1 MLRLARETNQARGL
15 ARYALSFLERAESG
29 ATIAPASVLRR
40 VELFHA
46 DAVLC
51 GLSAL
56 ALRTNAPTLLRE
68 EALSYARVDG
78 ASGALLLGGGGG
90 DDAMP
95 PHGCARVFGHRAW
108 VPAEKA
114 IVANCAA
121 VREWDSN
128 GTVFGFHAGADRSRQ
143 AGEFGHNDYYAAC
156 VAGAV
161 QRGRGGDAALAAML
175 LLDEVRGR
183 LCESF
188 GLKQHGIDHTL
199 HGAIATAAA
208 YGALLGAT
216 EAQIESAIGTVVAH
230 YVPWR
235 AIRSGDQLSDSKGS
249 SAAFAAEGAALAV
262 HRAMRG
268 FVGPM
273 DIFRNPDSFFQR
285 AAAAAAASAASAG
298 GGGSPDYGGGASS
311 GSSPF
316 DLHVA
321 QPGVDSDD
329 WAVAGMHFKLG
340 VYEHQ
345 SAGAL
350 HGLTALLHAHPAA
363 LLGPSSSALKNDP
376 SQAALHEHI
385 GRVRIRCYEPAFS
398 IIGHESKRA
407 PDMTRQSADH
417 SMVFIVAS
425 TLAKALRQGL
435 PPPPAAAAAAAGSAA
450 TFEAA
455 WERWMMTPVDYGPAA
470 LADPLIRSLMDK
482 ISFEHGGAEY
492 DALYPDGIPT
502 SVAVTLASGGGEEE
516 LDSGLVLHP
525 AGHARNADFDNGAV
539 LHQKMLG
546 MARLATGGNDALAA
560 ALRGDTSGAGDAKAE
575 ALLGQLA
582 GLGSKTP
589 EELRDCY
596 DLDIAFTSDYDI

>member
-1 MLRLARETNQARGL
+1 MLRLGRETNQARGL
-15 ARYALSFLERAESG
+15 ARYALSFLERAERG
-29 ATIAPASVLRR
+29 ACIAPASVLRR

-51 GLSAL
+51 GLSAI

-68 EALSYARVDG
+68 EALEYRR
-78 ASGALLLGGGGG
+78 GGGGG
-90 DDAMP
+90 GSEGSAP
-95 PHGCARVFGHRAW
+95 PPGCARVFGHSAW

-121 VREWDSN
+121 VREWDAN
-128 GTVFGFHAGADRSRQ
+128 GTVFGFHAGDDETRQ
-143 AGEFGHNDYYAAC
+143 AGEFGHNDFFAAC

-161 QRGRGGDAALAAML
+161 QRGLGGGAALHAML

-273 DIFRNPDSFFQR
+273 DVFRNPDSVFQR
-285 AAAAAAASAASAG
+285 ATAAAAATSG
-298 GGGSPDYGGGASS
+298 GRPDYGGGASS

-321 QPGVDSDD
+321 EDGDD

-350 HGLTALLHAHPAA
+350 HGMAALLHTHSDALIAPAA
-363 LLGPSSSALKNDP
+363 AAPSPSSP
-376 SQAALHEHI
+376 ALHEHI
-385 GRVRIRCYEPAFS
+385 GSVRIKCYEPAFS

-425 TLAKALRQGL
+425 TLAKALRRGL
-435 PPPPAAAAAAAGSAA
+435 PPPTAQGAVAGL
-450 TFEAA
+450 EAA
-455 WERWMMTPVDYGPAA
+455 WQRWMMMPTDYGPAA
-470 LADPLIRSLMDK
+470 LADPLIRAIMAK
-482 ISFEHGGAEY
+482 IEFEHGGAEY

-502 SVAVTLASGGGEEE
+502 SVVVTLSDGSAA
-516 LDSGLVLHP
+516 LDSGLVLYP
-525 AGHARNADFDNGAV
+525 AGHARNEHFDNDGV
-539 LHQKMLG
+539 LRDKMLG

-560 ALRGDTSGAGDAKAE
+560 ALSGDTSGKLKLIGDVKAE
-575 ALLGQLA
+575 ALLAQLA
-582 GLGSKTP
+582 ELGSKTP
-589 EELRDCY
+589 EQLRDCY
-596 DLDIAFTSDYDI
+596 NFDVAFTSGYKI